1 MTDLADLVLQVDA
14 GGDAEEHAEITTR
27 LRTELLDLDVA
38 AVDWVDERTAPDGAK
53 GVAGLAKA
61 LIVRLGEAGALRA
74 VVNAVR
80 SWATRT
86 NRTVEVSMGGDVLK
100 LTGVTSAQQEK
111 IIDVWLAR
119 HAAGA

>member
-1 MTDLADLVLQVDA
+1 MVQVEADE
-14 GGDAEEHAEITTR
+14 DAELTR
-27 LRTELLDLDVA
+27 ILRSELLDLDVT
-38 AVDWVDERTAPDGAK
+38 AVDWADSNPVPDNAK

-61 LIVRLGEAGALRA
+61 LIVKLASSGALRA

-80 SWATRT
+80 NWAARS
-86 NRTVEVSMGGDVLK
+86 NRTVEVSLGGDVLK

-111 IIDVWLAR
+111 IIDAWIAR

>member
-1 MTDLADLVLQVDA
+1 MVQVAADE
-14 GGDAEEHAEITTR
+14 DAELAVL
-27 LRTELLDLDVA
+27 LRSELLDLDVA
-38 AVDWVDERTAPDGAK
+38 SVDWAESDSAPEDAK

-61 LIVRLGEAGALRA
+61 LIVKLASSGALRA

-80 SWATRT
+80 NWAARS
-86 NRTVEVSMGGDVLK
+86 NRTVEVSLGGDVLK

-111 IIDVWLAR
+111 IIDAWIAR